1 MNIEIDNNENV
12 LYDDFRI
19 LALPLTSA
27 EKEKLEYSVIC
38 NDFRQTIPIWHNRIL
53 DCFDYYDICKENG
66 IPIETKKRRFRTKND
81 ATIWVCRNYLAN
93 PNITKSYRNY
103 LIGVLFEAEYKNILR
118 ADVTPGEDRKTKITL
133 SEELGREFD
142 IGLHM
147 ANRYDRYARSLKK
160 MIRKNEKM
168 GMMILT
174 ETVLMSHPALDALIN
189 VDEDALTRVVD
200 MIEDYDVTCRIQY
213 KPGPSYNNEPNI
225 SIRPETR
232 SRSTI
237 MLPVQSVKNLPTP
250 DPDAEVSSLALTIP
264 TWVNSI
270 RRKCNATN
278 FDEVSLDAKSKLEA
292 ELRCLQDE
300 ISVAISF
307 LREDEEYE
315 EEI

>member
-1 MNIEIDNNENV
+1 MNIEMDNYKTV

-19 LALPLTSA
+19 LAIPLSSA

-53 DCFDYYDICKENG
+53 DCFDYYDICKAND
-66 IPIETKKRRFRTKND
+66 IPFETKKRRFRTKND
-81 ATIWVCRNYLAN
+81 ATIWVCRNYLSN

-118 ADVTPGEDRKTKITL
+118 ADVTPGEDRKTKMNL
-133 SEELGREFD
+133 SEELGREYN

-147 ANRYDRYARSLKK
+147 ANRYDRYARTLKK
-160 MIRKNEKM
+160 MLKKSEQL

-174 ETVLMSHPALDALIN
+174 ETVLISHPALDALIT
-189 VDEDALTRVVD
+189 VDDDALAKVVD
-200 MIEDYDVTCRIQY
+200 TIEDYDVPCRIQY

-225 SIRPETR
+225 SIRPEAR
-232 SRSTI
+232 SRSSIT
-237 MLPVQSVKNLPTP
+237 LPVQSVKNLPTP

-270 RRKCNATN
+270 RRKCNATI
-278 FDEVSLDAKSKLEA
+278 FDDVSLDAKAKLET
-292 ELRCLQDE
+292 ELHNLLDE
-300 ISVAISF
+300 INNAMGL